1 MVVASPRIVSVF
13 DADPDLIE
21 HLDASQAEAARPRG
35 LAHVAS
41 LRAGDH
47 NPWGRNAPA
56 PGHLGFLVLVGLLTR
71 NVTLLGR
78 TSMDLV
84 GAGDILRPWEDG
96 AEASSIPSTV
106 TWTVH
111 ESARLAVLDR
121 HFAERVAP
129 WPEIVAALVS
139 RSARRSQWLCQHLA
153 ILENPRVDVRLM
165 LLFWHLAD
173 RWGTVGRE
181 GVTVPLQLTHST
193 LGRLIRAQRPSV
205 TASLHG
211 LAERGLLIRGR
222 DGAWLLHG
230 DPRQEL
236 GLWLDNLMAQ
246 RMALSR

>member
-1 MVVASPRIVSVF
+1 MVAASRRIVSVF
-13 DADPDLIE
+13 DVDPDLIE
-21 HLDASQAEAARPRG
+21 HLDASQAEAARPCG
-35 LAHVAS
+35 LARVVR
-41 LRAGDH
+41 LRVGEH
-47 NPWGRNAPA
+47 NGWGQRDAA
-56 PGHLGFLVLVGLLTR
+56 TGHLGFLVLSGLLTR

-139 RSARRSQWLCQHLA
+139 RSARRAQWLGQHLA

-173 RWGTVGRE
+173 RWGRVGPE
-181 GVTVPLQLTHST
+181 GVTVPLPLTHSA
-193 LGRLIRAQRPSV
+193 LGRLVRAQRPSV

-211 LAERGLLIRGR
+211 LAERGLLIRGQ
-222 DGAWLLHG
+222 DGAWVLHSG
-230 DPRQEL
+230 PRREL
-236 GLWLDNLMAQ
+236 GLRLDNLMAQ
-246 RMALSR
+246 GLALSP

>member
-1 MVVASPRIVSVF
+1 MVGASRRIVSLFEV
-13 DADPDLIE
+13 DPYLIE
-21 HLDASQAEAARPRG
+21 HLDARQAAAARPRG
-35 LAHVAS
+35 LAWVAS
-41 LRAGDH
+41 LRAGEH
-47 NPWGRNAPA
+47 NPWGQRDVAT
-56 PGHLGFLVLVGLLTR
+56 GHLGFLVLSGLLTR

-96 AEASSIPSTV
+96 AETSSIPSVV

-111 ESARLAVLDR
+111 ESARIAVLDR
-121 HFAERVAP
+121 RFAKRVAP

-139 RSARRSQWLCQHLA
+139 RSVRRADWLGQHLA

-173 RWGTVGRE
+173 RWGTAGPE

-211 LAERGLLIRGR
+211 LAERGLLIRGQ
-222 DGAWLLHG
+222 DGAWVLHG
-230 DPRQEL
+230 DPHREL
-236 GLWLDNLMAQ
+236 GLRLDNLTAPGP
-246 RMALSR
+246 AASP